1 MKIRIAVIFG
11 GRSVE
16 HEVSVISA
24 LQAVANMDPEKY
36 DITPVYLTKTNELYI
51 GEKIGDIT
59 AYRDIKSLLAASIRV
74 LLLNENDR
82 FFIINYPQKRYGKN
96 IKKEIDLAFPIV
108 HGTNTEDGTVMGFI
122 KTMGIPL
129 VGCDVTA
136 AAVGMDKYIMK
147 TVFKDN
153 DIPVLDCV
161 RFNLSDYKDVE
172 GMIKKTEKKL
182 SYPVIVK
189 PVNSG
194 SSVGISVAKDK
205 DELTD
210 SIDTAFT
217 FANTIIIERAIKN
230 LQEINCSVLGDADN
244 ARASL
249 CEEPFHTEDILSYE
263 DKYMS
268 GGKGSKSGS
277 KGMASVSRKVPADI
291 PDDMT
296 KRIQELAVKAFKV
309 LNCCGVVRFDFM
321 IDKDSKELFLN
332 EINTIP
338 GSLAFYLWEPAGL
351 PYREMLDEMIELAL
365 KRTRDE
371 KRVTFSFETNILD
384 QASFSGVKK

>member
-82 FFIINYPQKRYGKN
+82 FYIINYPQKRYGKN